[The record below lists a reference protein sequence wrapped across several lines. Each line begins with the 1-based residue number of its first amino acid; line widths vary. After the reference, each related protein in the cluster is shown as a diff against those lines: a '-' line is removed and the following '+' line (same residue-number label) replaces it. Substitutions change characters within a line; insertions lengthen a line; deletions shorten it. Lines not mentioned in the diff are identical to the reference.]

1 MHVPSPPPSSPS
13 SLQARHRTHPQRA
26 TARHKDHNI
35 VTVHVT
41 LGCFLLLFLLPPAAH
56 ARPCVVARSSKGPQG
71 TARPAPPP
79 PPPPH
84 QYPGGGASSTTA
96 GAGKRT
102 LAGWPA
108 GWLASAVLVCAPESR
123 ALGSSSSSSSA
134 AAASP
139 RHGLRPEREGRCSPP
154 GPAGGTALQP
164 GHGHGWLCLI
174 HDAAAAELHLALP
187 GHSALHMRM
196 QMSGIPAFA
205 GRGHRP
211 LRTTA
216 HNLQGGEGGAVFCLT
231 SRLKHNDIRRQNEV
245 DQLQCS
251 LR

>member
-1 MHVPSPPPSSPS
+1 MHS
-13 SLQARHRTHPQRA
+13 
-26 TARHKDHNI
+26 DD
-35 VTVHVT
+35 
-41 LGCFLLLFLLPPAAH
+41 
-56 ARPCVVARSSKGPQG
+56 VVVLVSR
-71 TARPAPPP
+71 
-79 PPPPH
+79 
-84 QYPGGGASSTTA
+84 GGASSTTA

>member
-1 MHVPSPPPSSPS
+1 MTMSTSTCFIISSGNA
-13 SLQARHRTHPQRA
+13 L
-26 TARHKDHNI
+26 
-35 VTVHVT
+35 V
-41 LGCFLLLFLLPPAAH
+41 PAAGAVVWIALAVEPRRRRGLRVPDDRR
-56 ARPCVVARSSKGPQG
+56 ARGRVAGR
-71 TARPAPPP
+71 ALERPVLS
-79 PPPPH
+79 
-84 QYPGGGASSTTA
+84 SST
-96 GAGKRT
+96 
-102 LAGWPA
+102 
-108 GWLASAVLVCAPESR
+108 
-123 ALGSSSSSSSA
+123 SSSSSA